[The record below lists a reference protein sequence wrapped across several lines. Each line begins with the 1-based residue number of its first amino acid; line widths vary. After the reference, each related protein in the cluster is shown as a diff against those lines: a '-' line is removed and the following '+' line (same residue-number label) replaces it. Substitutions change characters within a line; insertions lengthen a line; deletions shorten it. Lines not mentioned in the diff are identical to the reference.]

1 MKVLPAVSRRMSRL
15 FAALALPAVA
25 IACSSAA
32 QAQSESYGERSEI
45 MFNSTPVS
53 ADQWIVTVRGTL
65 GVSSAF
71 PGSDRM
77 TFFGYPSIGYR
88 HVSERVKFTS
98 PDDSATIALYDTSWL
113 RAGVVA
119 AYVGGRYSGSERRLW
134 GIHDAGWSVQPGVF
148 LDLWPT
154 EFLRARVEA
163 RYAVGNV
170 HGFVGS
176 VGLDF
181 VKSFDRLTLAVG
193 PRLKWGSAKY
203 TNDMFGV
210 RFQDALNT
218 AGFVQP
224 YKGKGGVNSVGVV
237 ASASYTWSDE
247 LTTTVFGGYDRLVGS
262 AADSPIVQRYGS
274 RSQYS
279 AGVSAAYSFAMR
291 PLW

>member
-1 MKVLPAVSRRMSRL
+1 MPAV
-15 FAALALPAVA
+15 FAGGV
-25 IACSSAA
+25 
-32 QAQSESYGERSEI
+32 QAQPADYGERSDI
-45 MFNSTPVS
+45 MFNNTPVS
-53 ADQWIVTVRGTL
+53 SDQWIVTVKGTI
-65 GVSSAF
+65 GVSSAW

-77 TFFGYPSIGYR
+77 TFFGSPSISYR
-88 HVSERVKFTS
+88 YMGERPKFTS
-98 PDDSATIALYDTSWL
+98 PDDSASLSLYDTSWL

-119 AYVGGRYSGSERRLW
+119 GYGPGRYSGSERRLW

-154 EFLRARVEA
+154 EFLRARIEA

-193 PRLKWGSAKY
+193 PRLKWGSNRY
-203 TNDMFGV
+203 NDNMFGV
-210 RFQDALNT
+210 RFEDALMT

-224 YKGKGGVNSVGVV
+224 FKARGGINSLGVV

-247 LTTTVFGGYDRLVGS
+247 LTTTVFGGYDRLMGD
-262 AADSPIVQRYGS
+262 AGDSPIVQRVGS
-274 RSQYS
+274 RNQYT
-279 AGVSAAYSFAMR
+279 AGVSAAYSFNMR
-291 PLW
+291 ALW